1 MSKSE
6 YFNYLNTLISN
17 EFEQK
22 NEILFEILK
31 TIRSGNSIWII
42 GNGGSS
48 STAEHFETDLL
59 FIRNSN
65 IKTKIKITAL
75 TSNGSLISAIANDIG
90 FENIFSKQLSRKGEV
105 NDLLFV
111 LSASG
116 NSINLIKAVEEAK
129 KSGIKSI
136 GLLGFDG
143 GKLASML
150 DSCIIVDTEL
160 GKYGP
165 VEDIHLAICH
175 SLAELVISELNWFQ
189 WIF

>member
-6 YFNYLNTLISN
+6 YFNYLHTLIN
-17 EFEQK
+17 NQLEQK
-22 NEILFEILK
+22 SEILSEILS
-31 TIRSGNSIWII
+31 TIRSGNSVWII

-59 FIRNSN
+59 FIRNSR

-75 TSNGSLISAIANDIG
+75 TSNSSVISAIATDIG
-90 FENIFSKQLSRKGEV
+90 YENIFSKQLSRKGEI

-116 NSINLIKAVEEAK
+116 NSRNLIKAVEEAK

-143 GKLASML
+143 GKLAGML
-150 DSCIIVDTEL
+150 DSCIVVNTEL

-175 SLAELVISELNWFQ
+175 SIAEQVIAELN
-189 WIF
+189 

>member
-22 NEILFEILK
+22 NEILSEILK

-175 SLAELVISELNWFQ
+175 SLAELVISELN
-189 WIF
+189 